1 VKGHTQL
8 MKFVSPA
15 PCNFHNLQLATN
27 PPKSVNLTKVS
38 LVLAFYFLT
47 MKWACASFGRETFTK
62 ATGILN
68 AFLTVKFLTPRF
80 RPKSEQYCVTE
91 ALNSKPPSNTR
102 ATYGITTLC
111 WLCLLFITSLPLKCL
126 LSNEVFPERKRK
138 QKGNKS
144 IWILLYSLECV
155 FWFNETQFCGL
166 MLISW
171 GDLLPLSLGQ
181 SSDNHLEDHNPNIY
195 CYDNL
200 KSYNFVIVKLTW

>member
-1 VKGHTQL
+1 
-8 MKFVSPA
+8 
-15 PCNFHNLQLATN
+15 
-27 PPKSVNLTKVS
+27 
-38 LVLAFYFLT
+38 

-126 LSNEVFPERKRK
+126 LSNEAFPERKRK
-138 QKGNKS
+138 QMTIRAFGYYH
-144 IWILLYSLECV
+144 IPWIVSS
-155 FWFNETQFCGL
+155 GL
-166 MLISW
+166 MK
-171 GDLLPLSLGQ
+171 
-181 SSDNHLEDHNPNIY
+181 HNPVGQCSHPGEICCPY
-195 CYDNL
+195 L
-200 KSYNFVIVKLTW
+200 